1 MGCKTQTRLA
11 FFDKNRYIC
20 QNVQQTTNKKR
31 VQPWLQY
38 FYCIITLNYLKK
50 RFIYRTSSEPIARSS
65 RYYQGDIILVRSV
78 ITFVAGRL
86 AIQFFWMYVI
96 CSRAFL
102 YYSSYVI
109 FPRIR
114 IRKRILELLIKERA
128 KVALKGKLKNI
139 SLTTTSQK
147 INTNTTL
154 TIPELI
160 STIMP
165 PRNLWHRPSYSDRMK
180 GSGTKDLER
189 QRALRKISIV

>member
-1 MGCKTQTRLA
+1 MLPG
-11 FFDKNRYIC
+11 FFYTIAAMLSF
-20 QNVQQTTNKKR
+20 QE
-31 VQPWLQY
+31 Y
-38 FYCIITLNYLKK
+38 A
-50 RFIYRTSSEPIARSS
+50 SE
-65 RYYQGDIILVRSV
+65 
-78 ITFVAGRL
+78 
-86 AIQFFWMYVI
+86 
-96 CSRAFL
+96 
-102 YYSSYVI
+102 
-109 FPRIR
+109 
-114 IRKRILELLIKERA
+114 KRILELLIKERA